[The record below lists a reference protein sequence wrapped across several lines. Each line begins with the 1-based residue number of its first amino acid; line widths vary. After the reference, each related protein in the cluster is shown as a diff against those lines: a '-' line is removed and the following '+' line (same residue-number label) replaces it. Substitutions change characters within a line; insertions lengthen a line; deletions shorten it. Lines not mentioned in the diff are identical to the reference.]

1 MSEKVFQAS
10 LRRKSLNV
18 TKFRRNGSRE
28 TPERESGPEFAFPEN
43 IRTFVENDTA
53 MSKKTKLALLALLG
67 FATACSTVKNGTKG
81 PEKEEDTQMVEPTIR
96 VLYGVRPPVAV
107 DPETPVS
114 ETPATDTAA
123 PKK

>member
-1 MSEKVFQAS
+1 MSEKGFQTS
-10 LRRKSLNV
+10 PQRNFV
-18 TKFRRNGSRE
+18 TLSEFRRNRGRE
-28 TPERESGPEFAFPEN
+28 TQKRESGPEFAFPEN

-53 MSKKTKLALLALLG
+53 MSKKMKLALLALLG

-107 DPETPVS
+107 DPETPIS

>member
-1 MSEKVFQAS
+1 MSEKGFQTS
-10 LRRKSLNV
+10 PWRNFV
-18 TKFRRNGSRE
+18 TLSEFRRNRGRE
-28 TPERESGPEFAFPEN
+28 TQKRESGPEFVFPEN
-43 IRTFVENDTA
+43 IRTFVENDIA
-53 MSKKTKLALLALLG
+53 MSKKMKLALLALLG

-81 PEKEEDTQMVEPTIR
+81 PEKEEETQMTEPTIR
-96 VLYGVRPPVAV
+96 VLYGVRPPVIV